1 LTEKRIIGIL
11 CGITAASLLFLGGY
25 FMGSRSKGEGLVLI
39 ASTSQLQSSA
49 GAEPVTQPEEASASE
64 ADGSS
69 LPAPLELN
77 TATLEELCTLPGVG
91 KSTAEKIIAY
101 RESNGGF
108 LQKEELLQVDGI
120 GKKKYDALK
129 ELVTVDPS

>member
-1 LTEKRIIGIL
+1 MTEKRIIGIL
-11 CGITAASLLFLGGY
+11 CGITAASLLFLAGY
-25 FMGSRSKGEGLVLI
+25 FMGGRSKGEGLILI
-39 ASTSQLQSSA
+39 SSSPQSQ
-49 GAEPVTQPEEASASE
+49 ASADTRPVAQPAEGSAE

-69 LPAPLELN
+69 LPAALDLN
-77 TATLEELCTLPGVG
+77 TATLEELCTLPGIG

-120 GKKKYDALK
+120 GEKKYDALK
-129 ELVTVDPS
+129 ELVAVDPS